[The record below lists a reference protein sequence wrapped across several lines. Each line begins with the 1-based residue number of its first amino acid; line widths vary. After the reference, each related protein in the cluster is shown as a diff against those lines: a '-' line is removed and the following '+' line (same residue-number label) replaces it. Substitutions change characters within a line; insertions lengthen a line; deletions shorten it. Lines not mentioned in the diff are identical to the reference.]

1 MKKGLLYNTLQS
13 VFYYL
18 DGHEKR
24 YSIWMIFLLLFSS
37 ILEIFGLASIIPVV
51 LSSSQPGF
59 IESNKYMHKLYL
71 YGQFTSEKEFV
82 FYLVAAIFVF
92 FLIKSLFTLV
102 VNYKQA
108 LFMARLSLKIIN
120 CQYTKYYKL
129 PYWEF
134 NNVGSGTMTNHII
147 QTPDMYRRHILQP
160 IFVLSSELM
169 IVLVIISG
177 IAIYKPILLLILTIV
192 LGPSVFLTYRALK
205 NKTQQIGQDLDALRP
220 EAYSLLSD
228 SFMGYIELKLADK
241 QRLFQEK
248 FMDNQKKSQRLEAVS
263 FLYSSIP
270 PKVIEFIAIIGI
282 IIIILY
288 SLLFSSN
295 SASILVLVG
304 LFAAAAY
311 RMMPSIN
318 RILNAMMSLK
328 REQYAIDNLLLFRE
342 YLEKDEKSKDHI
354 EKINFRKKIHFR
366 NISFCYPDSN
376 EPVLD
381 NVSFTV
387 NKGEKV
393 GFVGSS
399 GSGKTTLMNILLRFF
414 NEEKGSVW
422 IDDQALNEYNVDSWR
437 SMVGYVKQNVFI
449 MKSTIKDNI
458 TMGDPV
464 VDFEKL
470 NSAIDQASMREF
482 IDTLPSGIETQV
494 GELGSKLSGGQ
505 RQRLG
510 IARALYKQANIL
522 VFDEATS
529 ALDNET
535 EREVTEAINKLS
547 NTDITMFIVAHR
559 LTTLKDCNRI
569 YELRNGKIV
578 AAHQYSELVKAII

>member
-1 MKKGLLYNTLQS
+1 MKKGLLYNTFQS
-13 VFYYL
+13 VLYYL

-24 YSIWMIFLLLFSS
+24 YSVWMIFLLLVSS
-37 ILEIFGLASIIPVV
+37 ILEIFGLASIIPLV
-51 LSSSQPGF
+51 LSASQPGF
-59 IESNKYMHKLYL
+59 IEGNKYLQKLYVF
-71 YGQFTSEKEFV
+71 GNFGSEKEFV
-82 FYLVAAIFVF
+82 LYMIAAIFVF
-92 FLIKSLFTLV
+92 FLFKSLFTLAV
-102 VNYKQA
+102 KYKQA

-120 CQYTKYYKL
+120 CQYTKYYRL
-129 PYWEF
+129 PYWDF

-147 QTPDMYRRHILQP
+147 QTPEMYRRHILQP
-160 IFVLSSELM
+160 VFMLSSESM
-169 IVLVIISG
+169 IVLVIVLG
-177 IAIYKPILLLILTIV
+177 IALYKPLLLLILIAV
-192 LGPSVFLTYRALK
+192 LGPSILLTYRTLK
-205 NKTQQIGQDLDALRP
+205 NKTQQIGENLDSLRP
-220 EAYSLLSD
+220 EAYSLLYD

-248 FMDNQKKSQRLEAVS
+248 FINNQKKSQRLEAIS

-270 PKVIEFIAIIGI
+270 PKVIEFVAIVGI

-288 SLLFSSN
+288 SLLLSSN
-295 SASILVLVG
+295 SGSILVLVG

-318 RILNAMMSLK
+318 RILNSMMSLK
-328 REQYAIDNLLLFRE
+328 REQYAIDNLMLYREFLDNEEKYAGSKQRITFRQ
-342 YLEKDEKSKDHI
+342 
-354 EKINFRKKIHFR
+354 KIQFQD
-366 NISFCYPDSN
+366 ISFCYPDSDQ
-376 EPVLD
+376 PVLD

-387 NKGEKV
+387 EKGEKV

-414 NEEKGSVW
+414 IEKKGHVW
-422 IDDQALNEYNVDSWR
+422 VDGQYLNEKNVDSWR

-449 MKSTIKDNI
+449 MKSSIKDNI
-458 TMGDPV
+458 TLGDPV
-464 VDFEKL
+464 VDIDKL
-470 NSAIDQASMREF
+470 NSAIDQASLREF
-482 IDTLPSGIETQV
+482 IDSLPSGIETQV

-510 IARALYKQANIL
+510 IARALYKQADVL

-529 ALDNET
+529 ALDNDT

-559 LTTLKDCNRI
+559 LTTLKDCDRI

-578 AAHQYSELVKAII
+578 GAHQYSELLKAII

>member
-1 MKKGLLYNTLQS
+1 MKKGLLHNTLQS

-24 YSIWMIFLLLFSS
+24 YSVWMIFLLLISS
-37 ILEIFGLASIIPVV
+37 VLEIFGLASIIPVV
-51 LSSSQPGF
+51 LSASQPGF
-59 IESNKYMHKLYL
+59 IVSNKYLHKLYL
-71 YGQFTSEKEFV
+71 FGQFSSEKEFV
-82 FYLVAAIFVF
+82 LYMVAAIFVF

-120 CQYTKYYKL
+120 NQYTKYYRL

-160 IFVLSSELM
+160 IFVLSSESM
-169 IVLVIISG
+169 IVSVIILG
-177 IAIYKPILLLILTIV
+177 IALYKPILLLILTIV
-192 LGPSVFLTYRALK
+192 LGPSIFITYRALK
-205 NKTQQIGQDLDALRP
+205 NKTQQVGQDLDALRP

-248 FMDNQKKSQRLEAVS
+248 FMNNQRKSQRLEAIS
-263 FLYSSIP
+263 FLYNSIP
-270 PKVIEFIAIIGI
+270 PKVIEFIAITGI

-295 SASILVLVG
+295 SGDVLVLVG

-318 RILNAMMSLK
+318 RIMNAMMSLK
-328 REQYAIDNLLLFRE
+328 REQYAIDNLMLFRE
-342 YLEKDEKSKDHI
+342 YLDNEEKNKSHI
-354 EKINFRKKIHFR
+354 EEINFREKINFK
-366 NISFCYPDSN
+366 NVSFCYPDS
-376 EPVLD
+376 EQPVLD

-422 IDDQALNEYNVDSWR
+422 IDDQRLNEKNVDSWR
-437 SMVGYVKQNVFI
+437 SIVGYVKQNVFI

-458 TMGDPV
+458 TLGDPV
-464 VDFEKL
+464 VDLEKL
-470 NSAIDQASMREF
+470 NSAIDQASLRDF
-482 IDTLPSGIETQV
+482 VDSLPSGIETSV

-529 ALDNET
+529 ALDSET

-559 LTTLKDCNRI
+559 LTTLKDCDRI

-578 AAHQYSELVKAII
+578 GAHQYSELVKAII